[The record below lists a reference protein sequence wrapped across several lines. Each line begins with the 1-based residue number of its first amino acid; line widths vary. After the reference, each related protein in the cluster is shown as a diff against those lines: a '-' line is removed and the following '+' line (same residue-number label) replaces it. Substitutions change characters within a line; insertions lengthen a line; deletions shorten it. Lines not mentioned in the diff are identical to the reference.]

1 MIKIAVNGACGRMG
15 ARIVALVCEYPELTL
30 VAALERE
37 GHPSL
42 GKDAGIIAGCGEID
56 LKVSAALHAE
66 ADVLIE
72 FSSPESAIEIA
83 EVCAKEKPP
92 LLLAQRG

>member
-15 ARIVALVCEYPELTL
+15 TRIVALVCEDTELTL

-42 GKDAGIIAGCGEID
+42 GKDAGIIAGC
-56 LKVSAALHAE
+56 
-66 ADVLIE
+66 
-72 FSSPESAIEIA
+72 
-83 EVCAKEKPP
+83 
-92 LLLAQRG
+92 